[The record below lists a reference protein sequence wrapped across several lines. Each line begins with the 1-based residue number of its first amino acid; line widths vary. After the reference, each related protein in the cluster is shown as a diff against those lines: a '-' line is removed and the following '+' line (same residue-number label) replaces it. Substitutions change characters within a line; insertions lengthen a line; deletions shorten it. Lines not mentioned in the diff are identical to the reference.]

1 MRGSKAPSQRQL
13 RVAEE
18 IKHVLGQMF
27 VRDETFIEGLKT
39 PYLMITEV
47 KISPDFSIATV
58 LIRAI
63 GGVDTKEQVALLNA
77 HKGVFRFQ
85 LGKKIRL
92 RIVPDIRFFEDGSF
106 EEVAHITNLINS
118 DAVQNDVKKYR
129 DIEDDTNALD

>member
-18 IKHVLGQMF
+18 IKHVLAQMF
-27 VRDETFIEGLKT
+27 VRDETFIDGLKT
-39 PYLMITEV
+39 PYLMITEA
-47 KISPDFSIATV
+47 KISPDFSVATI

-63 GGVDTKEQVALLNA
+63 GEVDTKEQVALLNA

-92 RIVPDIRFFEDGSF
+92 RIVPDIRFFADDSF

-118 DAVQNDVKKYR
+118 EAVQNDVKKYR
-129 DIEDDTNALD
+129 DDSDEEQV

>member
-18 IKHVLGQMF
+18 IKHVLAQMF

-39 PYLMITEV
+39 SYLMITET
-47 KISPDFSIATV
+47 KISPDFSVATILV
-58 LIRAI
+58 HAI
-63 GGVDTKEQVALLNA
+63 GDVNTEEQVALLNA

-92 RIVPDIRFFEDGSF
+92 RIVPDIRFFADTSF
-106 EEVAHITNLINS
+106 EEISHITDLINS
-118 DAVQNDVKKYR
+118 DAVQNDVKKYQ
-129 DIEDDTNALD
+129 EENEAN

>member
-27 VRDETFIEGLKT
+27 MRDETFIDGLKT

-47 KISPDFSIATV
+47 KISPDFSVATI

-63 GGVDTKEQVALLNA
+63 GAADTKEQVALLNA
-77 HKGVFRFQ
+77 HKGVFRYQ

-92 RIVPDIRFFEDGSF
+92 RIVPDIRFFEDESF
-106 EEVAHITNLINS
+106 EEVAHITDLINS
-118 DAVQNDVKKYR
+118 DVVQNDVKKYR
-129 DIEDDTNALD
+129 DETNDAD

>member
-1 MRGSKAPSQRQL
+1 MWGSKAPSQRQL

-39 PYLMITEV
+39 PYLMITET
-47 KISPDFSIATV
+47 KISPDFSVATV

-63 GGVDTKEQVALLNA
+63 GDVDTKQQVALLNA
-77 HKGVFRFQ
+77 NKGVFRFQ

-106 EEVAHITNLINS
+106 EEITHITNLINS
-118 DAVQNDVKKYR
+118 DAVQNDVKKYQ
-129 DIEDDTNALD
+129 DVSEDETID